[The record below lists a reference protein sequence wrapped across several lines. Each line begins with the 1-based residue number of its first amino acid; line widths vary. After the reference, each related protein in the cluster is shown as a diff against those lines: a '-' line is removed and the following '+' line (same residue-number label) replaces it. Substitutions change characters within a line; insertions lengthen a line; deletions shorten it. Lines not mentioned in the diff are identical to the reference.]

1 MYWILLEFATLLSAQ
16 SQLFN
21 KKNGCFLLQIL
32 NAAIFTAGNPLGTPS
47 PSKSNFA
54 SPSHKRASC
63 ATDGNARFT
72 TVLLKKDVDL

>member
-32 NAAIFTAGNPLGTPS
+32 NAAIFTAGNPLGTPRPQAPQNQIS
-47 PSKSNFA
+47 PPPLTKGLVAPLMAMPDSQRYS
-54 SPSHKRASC
+54 
-63 ATDGNARFT
+63 
-72 TVLLKKDVDL
+72 